1 MLTNSTLSRITA
13 DAEAYAKKY
22 NHFKDTTF
30 AGMERQTYVEAASV
44 EAERAQEVITL
55 YQQLVDLQN
64 DELNAMESFTNG
76 YMANRERIV
85 NALDLQ
91 SRIKTALTK
100 YNNPK

>member
-44 EAERAQEVITL
+44 EAERAQG
-55 YQQLVDLQN
+55 LVECLKEIRKYFPDTTN
-64 DELNAMESFTNG
+64 NA
-76 YMANRERIV
+76 RIID
-85 NALDLQ
+85 N
-91 SRIKTALTK
+91 ALTK
-100 YNNPK
+100 YNQPK